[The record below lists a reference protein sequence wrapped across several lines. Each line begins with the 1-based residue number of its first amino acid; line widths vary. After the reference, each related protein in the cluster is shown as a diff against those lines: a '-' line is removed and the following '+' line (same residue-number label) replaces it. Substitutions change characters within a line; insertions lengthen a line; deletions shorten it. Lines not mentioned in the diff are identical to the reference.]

1 MKGIIFNVISSG
13 LHIYSSQPRT
23 YFNENAVFY
32 MILGM
37 ISKICITLIVFIDIN
52 PNLNLLNLTYWLYFY
67 KYFFFIFSIYIN
79 LHEEYNQFNVSQ
91 NRLLQKYMIITN
103 EKKGFKHIT

>member
-1 MKGIIFNVISSG
+1 MCYIFETLTINCPICCPYSFYHKYYEIEYQFLRMKGIIFNVISSG
-13 LHIYSSQPRT
+13 LHISSSQPRT

-52 PNLNLLNLTYWLYFY
+52 PNLNLLNLTY
-67 KYFFFIFSIYIN
+67 
-79 LHEEYNQFNVSQ
+79 
-91 NRLLQKYMIITN
+91 
-103 EKKGFKHIT
+103 